1 MEQFLL
7 DRAAIFRNEPIFA
20 YESAL
25 EFLQNRKFND
35 SLAMSRRAFYLSL
48 KKNGNCEKEI
58 LYPLHRIY
66 RQQGSITDVQAIEI
80 LQEIVESGRKID
92 SEFLDAKLKQTGYN
106 RELLLFSL
114 FISGK
119 ILLRIPTSKQRNGNP
134 TLQSSENKKRRKTF
148 PKSRLRL
155 RTIRKNPLFY
165 PRNKISSL

>member
-48 KKNGNCEKEI
+48 KKNGICEKEI

-114 FISGK
+114 FY
-119 ILLRIPTSKQRNGNP
+119 L
-134 TLQSSENKKRRKTF
+134 
-148 PKSRLRL
+148 
-155 RTIRKNPLFY
+155 RKNPTSNSNFKAEEWKSYFAKL
-165 PRNKISSL
+165 RKQKEEEDLSKIASPFAYDSEESSFLSEK